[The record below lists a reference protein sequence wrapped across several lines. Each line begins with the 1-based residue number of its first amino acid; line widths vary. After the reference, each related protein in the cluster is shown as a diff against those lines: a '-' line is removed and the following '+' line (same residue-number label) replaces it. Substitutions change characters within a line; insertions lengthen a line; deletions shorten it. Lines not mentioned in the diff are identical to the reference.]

1 MQVTKNFKLSEL
13 EFSDKIPPELIAHAV
28 ELLQNLQ
35 VIRDH
40 FQKPVTIISGYRS
53 PARNEAVGG
62 AKKSQHMEAKAADIK
77 IAGVPTEEVSIS
89 ALTAVIT
96 ALYPAVKFL
105 SAYDRRIAILEE
117 QQMTLSKKHDKTE
130 HELHTIQ
137 RDINKICVTLERIET
152 NIEHLKDKKFES

>member
-13 EFSDKIPPELIAHAV
+13 EFSDQVPLELIANAV

-35 VIRDH
+35 IIRDH

-77 IAGVPTEEVSIS
+77 IAGVPTEEIYNRIDK
-89 ALTAVIT
+89 LMNTGKIKIGG
-96 ALYPAVKFL
+96 LGFYPSQGFVHYDIRGVKARWQ
-105 SAYDRRIAILEE
+105 S
-117 QQMTLSKKHDKTE
+117 
-130 HELHTIQ
+130 
-137 RDINKICVTLERIET
+137 
-152 NIEHLKDKKFES
+152 

>member
-40 FQKPVTIISGYRS
+40 FQKPIIIISGYRS
-53 PARNEAVGG
+53 PTRNEAVGG

-77 IAGVPTEEVSIS
+77 INGIPTQE
-89 ALTAVIT
+89 
-96 ALYPAVKFL
+96 LYSRIDKLMSQGKIKVGGLGFYPDQGFVH
-105 SAYDRRIAILEE
+105 YDIRGIKARW
-117 QQMTLSKKHDKTE
+117 
-130 HELHTIQ
+130 
-137 RDINKICVTLERIET
+137 
-152 NIEHLKDKKFES
+152 

>member
-13 EFSDKIPPELIAHAV
+13 EFSDKIPPELIANAV

-77 IAGVPTEEVSIS
+77 INGIPTQE
-89 ALTAVIT
+89 
-96 ALYPAVKFL
+96 LYSRIDKLMSQGKIKVGGLGFYTDQGFVH
-105 SAYDRRIAILEE
+105 YDIRGIKARW
-117 QQMTLSKKHDKTE
+117 
-130 HELHTIQ
+130 
-137 RDINKICVTLERIET
+137 
-152 NIEHLKDKKFES
+152 

>member
-13 EFSDKIPPELIAHAV
+13 EFSDPVPPELVANAV

-40 FQKPVTIISGYRS
+40 FQKPIVIISGYRS

-77 IAGVPTEEVSIS
+77 ISGVPTEEIYNRIDKLM
-89 ALTAVIT
+89 AQGKIKTGGLG
-96 ALYPAVKFL
+96 LYVGSGFVH
-105 SAYDRRIAILEE
+105 YDTRGVRVRW
-117 QQMTLSKKHDKTE
+117 QG
-130 HELHTIQ
+130 
-137 RDINKICVTLERIET
+137 
-152 NIEHLKDKKFES
+152 